1 MPRSSGLEVRAEPV
15 HPDPC
20 PPLRWQTISPQTGHG
35 QMLHSHCHWATCP
48 DTVSF
53 PHSHHTPPG
62 PHMKMDTDSFV
73 SRTHPA
79 APSAVL
85 TNPRLHPLP
94 SLPALGPHLPGSRRQ
109 PCSPTP
115 FLFWLLVTLI
125 LGSASVLDQ
134 SAPHHWALTSH
145 NSPFT
150 LCIPQHT
157 QPSSTCPPVP
167 KGPAQVLVARHHS
180 GA

>member
-1 MPRSSGLEVRAEPV
+1 MSSPQMANYLALDRPRSDAAQPLPLGHMPR
-15 HPDPC
+15 
-20 PPLRWQTISPQTGHG
+20 
-35 QMLHSHCHWATCP
+35 HSLL
-48 DTVSF
+48 

-73 SRTHPA
+73 SRTHPT

-85 TNPRLHPLP
+85 TNPRLYPVP
-94 SLPALGPHLPGSRRQ
+94 SFPALGPHSPGSRRQ

-134 SAPHHWALTSH
+134 RAPHHRALTSH
-145 NSPFT
+145 NPPFT
-150 LCIPQHT
+150 LCILQHT
-157 QPSSTCPPVP
+157 QPSSTYPPVP
-167 KGPAQVLVARHHS
+167 EGPAQVLVARHHS